1 MMLVTWNGLMPYEHL
16 ATNNWDTN
24 APGQCY
30 RSNDLIQLRH
40 LNATL
45 IPFSILVKVSNDVL
59 AI

>member
-1 MMLVTWNGLMPYEHL
+1 MPYEHL